1 MDFFDFSVPTKL
13 KQRKLPNITKFLL
26 KKLCGKHCLCYSHIE
41 KYIPYCRDNEY
52 KTLTLHFPIP
62 LCIINYAAVHSF
74 GPNNQITL
82 QSVSWGCTRTQH
94 IVEKWSCSHATY
106 HISDM
111 RYPTVKRSNC
121 GLQSSIFKIAA
132 EKKKKNI
139 LLPVQ
144 LLADLWDHGYVFS
157 DGSHCMSVWPLVF
170 SRLSPKTLRQNT
182 RCPYALQFFILF
194 VLMQHYSSD
203 WGSYCACANNSPN
216 YFIPSKQ
223 IRQRWRGGKDR
234 NSGFSN

>member
-13 KQRKLPNITKFLL
+13 KQRKLPNITKFLV

-132 EKKKKNI
+132 EEKKKEHLAACAVISWLVRPWISVFGWVSLYVSVASCLFQAQSKNSETK
-139 LLPVQ
+139 
-144 LLADLWDHGYVFS
+144 HK
-157 DGSHCMSVWPLVF
+157 MSLCFTVLRIVWL
-170 SRLSPKTLRQNT
+170 NA
-182 RCPYALQFFILF
+182 ALQLWLGVLLCLCKQFSKLF
-194 VLMQHYSSD
+194 YS
-203 WGSYCACANNSPN
+203 
-216 YFIPSKQ
+216 K
-223 IRQRWRGGKDR
+223 
-234 NSGFSN
+234 

>member
-132 EKKKKNI
+132 EKKKKEH
-139 LLPVQ
+139 
-144 LLADLWDHGYVFS
+144 LAACAVISWLVRPWIRVFGWVSLYVSVASCLFQAQS
-157 DGSHCMSVWPLVF
+157 KNSETKHKMSLCFTVLHIVWL
-170 SRLSPKTLRQNT
+170 NA
-182 RCPYALQFFILF
+182 ALQLWLGVLLCLCKQFSKLF
-194 VLMQHYSSD
+194 YS
-203 WGSYCACANNSPN
+203 
-216 YFIPSKQ
+216 K
-223 IRQRWRGGKDR
+223 
-234 NSGFSN
+234 

>member
-132 EKKKKNI
+132 EKKKKEH
-139 LLPVQ
+139 
-144 LLADLWDHGYVFS
+144 LAACAVISWLVRPWISVFGWVSLYVSVASCLFQAQS
-157 DGSHCMSVWPLVF
+157 KNSETKHKMSLCFTVLHIVWL
-170 SRLSPKTLRQNT
+170 NA
-182 RCPYALQFFILF
+182 ALQLWLGVLLCLCKQFSKLF
-194 VLMQHYSSD
+194 YS
-203 WGSYCACANNSPN
+203 
-216 YFIPSKQ
+216 K
-223 IRQRWRGGKDR
+223 
-234 NSGFSN
+234 

>member
-13 KQRKLPNITKFLL
+13 KQRKLPNITKFLV

-132 EKKKKNI
+132 EKKKKKNI

-144 LLADLWDHGYVFS
+144 LLADLWDHG
-157 DGSHCMSVWPLVF
+157 
-170 SRLSPKTLRQNT
+170 
-182 RCPYALQFFILF
+182 
-194 VLMQHYSSD
+194 
-203 WGSYCACANNSPN
+203 
-216 YFIPSKQ
+216 
-223 IRQRWRGGKDR
+223 
-234 NSGFSN
+234 